1 MIIQFDVFFFCPEH
15 YEDFPMQDLVMSLQ
29 NITPLQEIRT
39 ALGLL
44 TKIAMFSCFSL
55 IPH

>member
-1 MIIQFDVFFFCPEH
+1 MIIQFDVYFCPEH

-44 TKIAMFSCFSL
+44 FKIAMFSCFSL

>member
-1 MIIQFDVFFFCPEH
+1 
-15 YEDFPMQDLVMSLQ
+15 MQDLVMSLQ

-44 TKIAMFSCFSL
+44 FKIAMFSCFSL